1 MIMEHETTKQIAEKI
16 EEFAKTYLDTGDP
29 ANLIEGMEVYVEH
42 VNAHL
47 WKENNRLFNM
57 ADARLQA
64 YEKQVEK
71 ALQETENSKL
81 AELGKTRDDY
91 EKLVKDLDDDLT
103 AMKNS

>member
-1 MIMEHETTKQIAEKI
+1 
-16 EEFAKTYLDTGDP
+16 
-29 ANLIEGMEVYVEH
+29 
-42 VNAHL
+42 
-47 WKENNRLFNM
+47 M

-64 YEKQVEK
+64 YEKQVEE

-91 EKLVKDLDDDLT
+91 EKLVKDLDDDLA